1 MSASC
6 RIACLAQ
13 KVPGGVHAAFSIV
26 IRQDGCWAWLHN
38 DAYLA
43 RSACADSAYDQ
54 GLDEPQ

>member
-54 GLDEPQ
+54 GEPQ